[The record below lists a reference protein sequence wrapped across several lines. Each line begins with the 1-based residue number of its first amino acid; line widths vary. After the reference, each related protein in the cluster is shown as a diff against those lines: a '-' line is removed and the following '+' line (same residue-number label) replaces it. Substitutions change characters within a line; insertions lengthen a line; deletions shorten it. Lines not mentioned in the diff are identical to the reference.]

1 MQDFAFYNAGS
12 HSLKGPRG
20 LLVMVRR
27 LMRRVLRPIFLR
39 QVEIFQHFADRLDNH
54 ENRVCAL
61 RIDADSLKR
70 QHEALSRE
78 VMQDLAQELGRQNEA
93 LALRQDLLSGRQD
106 ELADQIQ
113 TTMAFGWDYVAMV
126 RRLATLE
133 DQLASL
139 TGSTLTSSD
148 DGDAHPSILF
158 PGLEKGMRK
167 PANDD
172 DDQGMRSKVC

>member
-12 HSLKGPRG
+12 HDLKGPRG

-39 QVEIFQHFADRLDNH
+39 QVEIFQYLADRLDNH
-54 ENRVCAL
+54 ENRVFAL
-61 RIDADSLKR
+61 RIDADAMKR
-70 QHEALSRE
+70 QHQA
-78 VMQDLAQELGRQNEA
+78 LAQELGQQNEA
-93 LALRQDLLSGRQD
+93 LAHRQDLLSGRQD

-133 DQLASL
+133 DQLALL
-139 TGSTLTSSD
+139 TGSTANSSD

-167 PANDD
+167 PAQDD
-172 DDQGMRSKVC
+172 DEQGIRSKVC

>member
-12 HSLKGPRG
+12 HAMKGPRAV
-20 LLVMVRR
+20 LVVARR
-27 LMRRVLRPIFLR
+27 VMRRVLRPIFLR
-39 QVEIFQHFADRLDNH
+39 QVEIFQYLADRLDNH
-54 ENRVCAL
+54 ENRVFAL
-61 RIDADSLKR
+61 RIDADAMKR
-70 QHEALSRE
+70 QHGE
-78 VMQDLAQELGRQNEA
+78 LAAELGRQNEA
-93 LALRQDLLSGRQD
+93 LAYRQDLLSGRQD

-139 TGSTLTSSD
+139 TGSTLPSSD
-148 DGDAHPSILF
+148 EGDAHPSILF

-172 DDQGMRSKVC
+172 DDKGIRSKVC

>member
-20 LLVMVRR
+20 LLVMARR
-27 LMRRVLRPIFLR
+27 LMRRILRPIFLR
-39 QVEIFQHFADRLDNH
+39 QVEIFQNFADRLDDH
-54 ENRVCAL
+54 ENRVSAL
-61 RIDADSLKR
+61 RIDADAMKR
-70 QHEALSRE
+70 QHR
-78 VMQDLAQELGRQNEA
+78 DLAQEFERELGQKHAA
-93 LALRQDLLSGRQD
+93 LMERQDQLSGRQE

-133 DQLASL
+133 DQLALL
-139 TGSTLTSSD
+139 TGSSLTASD

-158 PGLEKGMRK
+158 PGLEKGIRK
-167 PANDD
+167 AADD
-172 DDQGMRSKVC
+172 VDDQEIRSKVC

>member
-20 LLVMVRR
+20 LLVMARR
-27 LMRRVLRPIFLR
+27 MMRRVLRPIFLR
-39 QVEIFQHFADRLDNH
+39 QVEIFQHFADLLDNH
-54 ENRVCAL
+54 EGRVSDL
-61 RIDADSLKR
+61 RTDADAMKR
-70 QHEALSRE
+70 QHR
-78 VMQDLAQELGRQNEA
+78 DLAHELGRQNEA
-93 LALRQDLLSGRQD
+93 LALRQDQQSARQD

-133 DQLASL
+133 DQLALL
-139 TGSTLTSSD
+139 TGSTLSPSD
-148 DGDAHPSILF
+148 EGDAHPSILF
-158 PGLEKGMRK
+158 PGLAKGMRK

-172 DDQGMRSKVC
+172 DDKAIRSKVC